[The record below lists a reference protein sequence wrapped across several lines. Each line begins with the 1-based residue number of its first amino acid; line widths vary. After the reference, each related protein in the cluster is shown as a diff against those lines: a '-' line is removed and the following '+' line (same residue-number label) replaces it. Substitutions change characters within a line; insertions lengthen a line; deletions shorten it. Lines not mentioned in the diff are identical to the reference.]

1 LDSLE
6 GAKHFGYMYSTWCV
20 ILFPASA
27 RVEDSQEHKFNR
39 SSSVLTSSAVLRCG
53 IMDSAIDLSDV
64 SKALDLANIRFQLM

>member
-1 LDSLE
+1 MKPVCRSRS
-6 GAKHFGYMYSTWCV
+6 YSTWCV

-27 RVEDSQEHKFNR
+27 RVEGSQEHKFNR